1 MLDSIL
7 PLLTAI
13 DVPDISPDFS
23 APFMTP
29 LLRIIRWVLAGGAGT
44 PAETSR
50 LHGLGRAI
58 GGAQIAWAP
67 AESPPPP

>member
-23 APFMTP
+23 APFMAP
-29 LLRIIRWVLAGGAGT
+29 LLSNSTFLPCSAN
-44 PAETSR
+44 SCS
-50 LHGLGRAI
+50 H
-58 GGAQIAWAP
+58 
-67 AESPPPP
+67 